1 MLKIKNNLYQ
11 VISLA
16 VDQESRVVL
25 KGKESKR
32 VNLEEPTS
40 EMNEMAKEGIIKIEV
55 MK

>member
-16 VDQESRVVL
+16 VDADIRVVIP
-25 KGKESKR
+25 GKQSKR
-32 VNLEEPTS
+32 VNLDEPTL

-55 MK
+55 IN